1 MDKSIQSY
9 LMYVYIDIQGQITNK
24 FLNLNCL
31 GILARIPL
39 LFSTIGGG
47 NSVFRFGG
55 WYDGTYRSSHSSMIQ
70 WKNDHLGTHGP
81 NFHDSGKNTLR
92 ICVNFTHESEGKV
105 VGHTFRKKKKNN
117 YSNPSKKLP
126 SSFND
131 FVPKNTATNT
141 RGPYGRHADTEASAV
156 DCQCLGDPL

>member
-1 MDKSIQSY
+1 MDKSIQPY
-9 LMYVYIDIQGQITNK
+9 LMYVYIYTWANYKQIPK
-24 FLNLNCL
+24 
-31 GILARIPL
+31 PE
-39 LFSTIGGG
+39 LFGHFGEDSLTFQHHWGGKK
-47 NSVFRFGG
+47 SVFRFGG

-92 ICVNFTHESEGKV
+92 IWVNFTHESEGKV
-105 VGHTFRKKKKNN
+105 VGHTFRKKKNN